1 MPLSDNTHENQDQVS
16 EQPPEYRDNDVVEL
30 YQAGMIARY
39 EADIM
44 DLVAG
49 LEAAQ

>member
-1 MPLSDNTHENQDQVS
+1 MPLSEDTHENQDRVS
-16 EQPPEYRDNDVVEL
+16 EQAPEYQDSDVVEL

-39 EADIM
+39 EADVM

-49 LEAAQ
+49 LESAQ